1 MPFLVLN
8 CNTVIIYI
16 TIDYIVSIMLLVNCQ
31 TVYTCMPIYDT
42 DTNVVMTVIL
52 LNILNKTYFA
62 VKCNVAAD

>member
-42 DTNVVMTVIL
+42 DTNDSDTTQHTEQ
-52 LNILNKTYFA
+52 NIF
-62 VKCNVAAD
+62 CCEM